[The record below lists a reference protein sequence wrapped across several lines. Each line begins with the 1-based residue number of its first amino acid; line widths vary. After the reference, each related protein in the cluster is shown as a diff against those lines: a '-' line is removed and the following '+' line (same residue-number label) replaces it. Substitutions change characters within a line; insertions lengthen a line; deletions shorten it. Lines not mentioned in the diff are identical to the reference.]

1 MSTLAV
7 IVNGD
12 GENFWIPY
20 PTNELFEVVLERF
33 KAEQGPGRKVS
44 LVWEDFDWEEE

>member
-1 MSTLAV
+1 MSSYAV

-12 GENFWIPY
+12 GENFWVGF
-20 PTNELFEVVLERF
+20 PTNEDFDAAIERF